1 MPTEISIR
9 WQKKREN
16 LLPTKCTKRKVVYVY
31 RSEMVRSFHF
41 VFRNSL
47 VLYPFRLLRVV
58 VFSSDDLFLSL
69 IPLRMLGVSLFAF
82 YSCAEMCVCVCLVSL
97 GLSIPFHFVH
107 SLFRFSSSLLLNPIL
122 KQKHEPKFVY
132 VRACVWVCVCSFP
145 FSI

>member
-82 YSCAEMCVCVCLVSL
+82 YSCAEMCVCVPCIFGSFH
-97 GLSIPFHFVH
+97 SISFCTFSI
-107 SLFRFSSSLLLNPIL
+107 SLFIITIIESNF
-122 KQKHEPKFVY
+122 KAKT
-132 VRACVWVCVCSFP
+132 
-145 FSI
+145 